1 MKEIEIGKIT
11 IKKDTEFVDNGY
23 ECAAWYQ
30 KILVKAG
37 TYPLYTTIR
46 CECDDGTILCDMVRA
61 VLPGT
66 VVSDYFGSMLC
77 GVPVGTYD
85 GSKNAGKASE
95 YHWGVHDFSFA
106 EYVFTGFEDDTY
118 RFEIDPAYAVREEK
132 FNSSYDGAEMTTHRI
147 YRAVA

>member
-1 MKEIEIGKIT
+1 MKGIQIGYIT
-11 IKKDTEFVDNGY
+11 IKKDTEFIDNGY
-23 ECAAWYQ
+23 ECAAWFE

-37 TYPLYTTIR
+37 RYPLYADIR
-46 CECDDGTILCDMVRA
+46 CECDDGCVLFDYITA

-66 VVSDYFGSMLC
+66 VVSDYFGSMYC

-95 YHWGVHDFSFA
+95 YHWGVHDFTFA
-106 EYVFTGFEDDTY
+106 GYVYEGFEDDTY
-118 RFEIDPAYAVREEK
+118 SFEINPAFTVKEHK

-147 YRAVA
+147 YRVA